1 MEVEKMKRKTI
12 RRLKEIKAEQ
22 QLSYTQI
29 MKILE
34 DAGQYVSEATLKKV
48 FADGSEEKSFRYQ
61 DTILPLADVLLDLY
75 GDKSGIEDA
84 ESLREIIREKN
95 KFIESLIVKLDE
107 QKEIQSKNE
116 AMCEERKAIYQKQ
129 IEQLQAQIARCEKA
143 IDRKDAMIERLLNAT
158 LQEKSCENDCI
169 T

>member
-29 MKILE
+29 MKMLE

-48 FADGSEEKSFRYQ
+48 FADGSEEKSFRYH
-61 DTILPLADVLLDLY
+61 DTIMPIADVLLDLY
-75 GDKSGIEDA
+75 GDRSGLEDV

-95 KFIESLIVKLDE
+95 KFIDSILIKLDD
-107 QKEIQSKNE
+107 QKEDYKEKEKLYN
-116 AMCEERKAIYQKQ
+116 ERKEVYEDMIASLKDH
-129 IEQLQAQIARCEKA
+129 LARCEKA
-143 IDRKDAMIERLLNAT
+143 IERKDAMIERLLNAT
-158 LQEKSCENDCI
+158 LQEKSCENDCL

>member
-22 QLSYTQI
+22 QLSYSQI
-29 MKILE
+29 MKMLE

-48 FADGSEEKSFRYQ
+48 FAEGSEEKSFRYH
-61 DTILPLADVLLDLY
+61 DTIMPIADVLLDLY
-75 GDKSGIEDA
+75 GDRSGLEDA

-107 QKEIQSKNE
+107 QKAIYAQKE
-116 AMCEERKAIYQKQ
+116 AMYEDRKAIYESQ
-129 IEQLQAQIARCEKA
+129 IEHLQTQIARYERA
-143 IDRKDAMIERLLNAT
+143 IDKKDALIERLLIRA
-158 LQEKSCENDCI
+158 LPEVEA
-169 T
+169 

>member
-29 MKILE
+29 MKMLE

-75 GDKSGIEDA
+75 GDRSGLEDA

-107 QKEIQSKNE
+107 QKAIYAQKE
-116 AMCEERKAIYQKQ
+116 AMYEDRKAIYAKQ
-129 IEQLQAQIARCEKA
+129 IEHMETQLARYEQA
-143 IDRKDAMIERLLNAT
+143 IDKKDALIERLLSRA
-158 LQEKSCENDCI
+158 LPEVEA
-169 T
+169 

>member
-22 QLSYTQI
+22 QLSYSQI
-29 MKILE
+29 MKMLE

-75 GDKSGIEDA
+75 GDRSGIEDA

-107 QKEIQSKNE
+107 QKSIYAQKE
-116 AMCEERKAIYQKQ
+116 AMYEDRKAIYAKQ
-129 IEQLQAQIARCEKA
+129 IEHMETQLARYEQA
-143 IDRKDAMIERLLNAT
+143 IDKKDALIERLLSRA
-158 LQEKSCENDCI
+158 LPEVEA
-169 T
+169 

>member
-29 MKILE
+29 MKMLE

-75 GDKSGIEDA
+75 GDRSGIEDA

-107 QKEIQSKNE
+107 QKAIYAQKE
-116 AMCEERKAIYQKQ
+116 AMYEDRKAIYAKQ
-129 IEQLQAQIARCEKA
+129 IEHMETQLARYEQA
-143 IDRKDAMIERLLNAT
+143 IDKKDALIERLLSRA
-158 LQEKSCENDCI
+158 LPEVEA
-169 T
+169 

>member
-22 QLSYTQI
+22 QLSYSQI
-29 MKILE
+29 MKMLE

-75 GDKSGIEDA
+75 GDRSGIEDA

-107 QKEIQSKNE
+107 QKAIYAQKE
-116 AMCEERKAIYQKQ
+116 AMYEDRKAIYAKQ
-129 IEQLQAQIARCEKA
+129 IEHMETQIARYERA
-143 IDRKDAMIERLLNAT
+143 IDKKDALIERLLSRA
-158 LQEKSCENDCI
+158 LPEVE
-169 T
+169 

>member
-22 QLSYTQI
+22 QLSYSQI
-29 MKILE
+29 MKMLE

-75 GDKSGIEDA
+75 GDKSGLEDA

-95 KFIESLIVKLDE
+95 KFIESLIVKIDE
-107 QKEIQSKNE
+107 QKAIYAKNE
-116 AMCEERKAIYQKQ
+116 EMYEDRKAIYQKQ

-158 LQEKSCENDCI
+158 LQERSEPNE
-169 T
+169 

>member
-22 QLSYTQI
+22 QLSYSQI
-29 MKILE
+29 MKMME

-48 FADGSEEKSFRYQ
+48 FAEGSEEKSFRYH
-61 DTILPLADVLLDLY
+61 DTIMPIADVLLDLY
-75 GDKSGIEDA
+75 GDRSGIEDA

-107 QKEIQSKNE
+107 QKAIYAQKE
-116 AMCEERKAIYQKQ
+116 AMYEDRKAIYAKQ
-129 IEQLQAQIARCEKA
+129 IEHMETQLARYERA
-143 IDRKDAMIERLLNAT
+143 IDKKDALIERLLSRA
-158 LQEKSCENDCI
+158 LPED
-169 T
+169 

>member
-29 MKILE
+29 MKMLE

-75 GDKSGIEDA
+75 GDKSGLEDA

-95 KFIESLIVKLDE
+95 KFIESLIVKIDE
-107 QKEIQSKNE
+107 QKAIYAKNE
-116 AMCEERKAIYQKQ
+116 EMYEDRKAIYQKQ

>member
-22 QLSYTQI
+22 QLSYSQI
-29 MKILE
+29 MKMLE

-75 GDKSGIEDA
+75 GDRSGLEDA
-84 ESLREIIREKN
+84 VRGVWIMIRPCHSIHNSGVALRDMH
-95 KFIESLIVKLDE
+95 LVPG
-107 QKEIQSKNE
+107 
-116 AMCEERKAIYQKQ
+116 
-129 IEQLQAQIARCEKA
+129 
-143 IDRKDAMIERLLNAT
+143 
-158 LQEKSCENDCI
+158 CI
-169 T
+169 PLA

>member
-22 QLSYTQI
+22 QLSYSQI
-29 MKILE
+29 IKMLE

-75 GDKSGIEDA
+75 GDRSGIEDA

-107 QKEIQSKNE
+107 QKAIYAQKE
-116 AMCEERKAIYQKQ
+116 AMYEDRKAIYAKQ
-129 IEQLQAQIARCEKA
+129 IEHMETQLARYERA
-143 IDRKDAMIERLLNAT
+143 IDKNADALH
-158 LQEKSCENDCI
+158 DCDARD
-169 T
+169 

>member
-22 QLSYTQI
+22 QLSYSQI
-29 MKILE
+29 IKMLE

-75 GDKSGIEDA
+75 GDRSCLEDA

-107 QKEIQSKNE
+107 QKAIYAQKE
-116 AMCEERKAIYQKQ
+116 AMYEDRKAIYESQ
-129 IEQLQAQIARCEKA
+129 IEHLQTQIARYEQA
-143 IDRKDAMIERLLNAT
+143 IDKKDALIERLLSRA
-158 LQEKSCENDCI
+158 LPED
-169 T
+169 

>member
-22 QLSYTQI
+22 ELSYAQI
-29 MKILE
+29 MKMLE

-95 KFIESLIVKLDE
+95 KFIESLIIKLDE
-107 QKEIQSKNE
+107 QKAEFAQKE
-116 AMCEERKAIYQKQ
+116 TMYEDRKALYESQ
-129 IEQLQAQIARCEKA
+129 IEQFKAQLARCEKA
-143 IDRKDAMIERLLNAT
+143 IDRKDEMIERLLNAT
-158 LQEKSCENDCI
+158 LPGDKEEV
-169 T
+169 

>member
-29 MKILE
+29 MKMLE

-48 FADGSEEKSFRYQ
+48 FADGSEEKNFRYH
-61 DTILPLADVLLDLY
+61 DTIMPIADVLLDLY
-75 GDKSGIEDA
+75 GDRSGLEDV

-95 KFIESLIVKLDE
+95 KFIDSILIKLDD
-107 QKEIQSKNE
+107 QKEDYKEKEKLYN
-116 AMCEERKAIYQKQ
+116 ERKEVYEEMISLLKDH
-129 IEQLQAQIARCEKA
+129 LARCEKA
-143 IDRKDAMIERLLNAT
+143 IERKDAMIERLLNAT

>member
-29 MKILE
+29 MKMLE

-75 GDKSGIEDA
+75 GDRSGLEDA

-107 QKEIQSKNE
+107 QKAIYAQKE
-116 AMCEERKAIYQKQ
+116 AMYEDRKAIYAKQ
-129 IEQLQAQIARCEKA
+129 IEHMETQLARYERA
-143 IDRKDAMIERLLNAT
+143 IDKKDALIERLLSRA
-158 LQEKSCENDCI
+158 LPEVEA
-169 T
+169 